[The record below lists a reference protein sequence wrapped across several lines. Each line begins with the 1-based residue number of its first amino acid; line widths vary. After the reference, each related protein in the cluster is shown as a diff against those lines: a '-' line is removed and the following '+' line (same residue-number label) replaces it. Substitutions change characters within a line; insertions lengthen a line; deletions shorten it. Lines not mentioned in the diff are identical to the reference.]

1 MVDFSS
7 QMENAYRKHFDAKTD
22 ISKREK
28 AGKTLYIAAWIV
40 EIFAVTTGLLIAL
53 SNPYQSYREL
63 VNPDLMAKVQ
73 LFQGMLPLIVIA
85 VVEALRFRLLKDFIC
100 PKC

>member
-1 MVDFSS
+1 MADFSS
-7 QMENAYRKHFDAKTD
+7 QMENAYRKHFDAKTN
-22 ISKREK
+22 ITKREK

-63 VNPDLMAKVQ
+63 ANPDLMAKVN
-73 LFQGMLPLIVIA
+73 FSRYA
-85 VVEALRFRLLKDFIC
+85 STSCYSSCRSN
-100 PKC
+100 